1 MIIGFI
7 IDSIDP
13 NFLQNT
19 ARHIYFEVTVLSKQ
33 NIWYKTL
40 NILKS
45 DWWTLS
51 CQNYLMSH
59 SGPEGSLSQQKLI
72 IYMSY
77 ISKKV
82 MKNAIQI
89 HWNQNWALRDFN
101 VMVIYF
107 HLYHG
112 YPQWILRIWEVFPL
126 LYSRLKNYPHSVIHI
141 MKGIIEAYL
150 KM

>member
-1 MIIGFI
+1 MVAMV
-7 IDSIDP
+7 SIVFCHLAMVAAVRMDLGP
-13 NFLQNT
+13 WKRVFSTWQSSFLFF
-19 ARHIYFEVTVLSKQ
+19 AAGAWPMLVV
-33 NIWYKTL
+33 
-40 NILKS
+40 
-45 DWWTLS
+45 
-51 CQNYLMSH
+51 H